1 MGPNKSIIQ
10 NLMCIEEVHS
20 YISKLRATKMG
31 TVRVN

>member
-1 MGPNKSIIQ
+1 MGPNILSIQ

-31 TVRVN
+31 TARVN